1 MEKYG
6 FVYVWYDA
14 WRKMY
19 YIGCHWGREDD
30 GYICSS
36 TRMRKAYRR
45 RPQDF
50 KRRIVG
56 RVVTSRT
63 ELLEEEYRWLSLVPD
78 DQLGKKYY
86 NLSKRHFGHWSSN
99 EENLLS
105 IKAKISDTVKQL
117 HQDPEYREKFLEGR
131 KKLPPQTEEH
141 KRKISQA
148 LIGKPRSEETKRKIS
163 ETNTGKVNGPLSE
176 ETKKKLS
183 IALSG
188 EKNPFY
194 GKKHD
199 PEKKKEMSRKASATL
214 KGRHPSHATDAIAGS
229 FWWNDGLINKRTRVA
244 PGPDWVRGKLK
255 RKT

>member
-6 FVYVWYDA
+6 FVYIWFD
-14 WRKMY
+14 RKHKRY
-19 YIGCHWGREDD
+19 YIGCRWGTEDD

-36 TRMRKAYRR
+36 FWMKQAYKHRPKDFTRK
-45 RPQDF
+45 
-50 KRRIVG
+50 ILS
-56 RVVTSRT
+56 RVYSNRNT
-63 ELLEEEYRWLSLVPD
+63 LLVEEYKWLSKIKD
-78 DQLGKKYY
+78 DELGTKYY
-86 NLSKRHFGHWSSN
+86 NLHNHHFGHWSSN
-99 EENLLS
+99 EENRKSVREKLS
-105 IKAKISDTVKQL
+105 DASIRL

-141 KRKISQA
+141 KRKISQG
-148 LIGKPRSEETKRKIS
+148 LLGKPRSEETKKKIS
-163 ETNTGKVNGPLSE
+163 DTNTGKVKGPLAE

-199 PEKKKEMSRKASATL
+199 PEKKKEMSIKTSATM

-229 FWWNDGLINKRTRVA
+229 FWWNNGHINKRTRVA

-255 RKT
+255 RKI

>member
-6 FVYVWYDA
+6 FVYIWFDS

-50 KRRIVG
+50 KRRIIQKGIARDV
-56 RVVTSRT
+56 
-63 ELLEEEYRWLSLVPD
+63 LMDEEFKWLNLVPD
-78 DQLGKKYY
+78 EQLGNKYY

-99 EENLLS
+99 EEKLKS
-105 IKAKISDTVKQL
+105 VGEKISDSVKQL
-117 HQDPEYREKFLEGR
+117 HQDPEYREKYLEGL
-131 KKLPPQTEEH
+131 KKRPPQTKEQIQ
-141 KRKISQA
+141 KRSDA
-148 LIGKPRSEETKRKIS
+148 LRGKPRSEETKKKIS
-163 ETNTGKVNGPLSE
+163 DTNTGKVNGPLSE

-199 PEKKKEMSRKASATL
+199 PEKKKQMSRKASATL
-214 KGRHPSHATDAIAGS
+214 KGRHPSHATDAITGS
-229 FWWNDGLINKRTRVA
+229 FWWNNGQINKRTRVA